1 MSVLIRGMDMPK
13 RCYDC
18 GLYKSLHMDSDGY
31 GDNCDYCGAL
41 KRRFNQDK
49 CDINPFKQKLSDCPL
64 IEVADTPQTA
74 QKIAEFQKMCGI
86 GCSRCED

>member
-41 KRRFNQDK
+41 KTRFNQDK

-64 IEVADTPQTA
+64 IEVADAPQT
-74 QKIAEFQKMCGI
+74 ER
-86 GCSRCED
+86 SE